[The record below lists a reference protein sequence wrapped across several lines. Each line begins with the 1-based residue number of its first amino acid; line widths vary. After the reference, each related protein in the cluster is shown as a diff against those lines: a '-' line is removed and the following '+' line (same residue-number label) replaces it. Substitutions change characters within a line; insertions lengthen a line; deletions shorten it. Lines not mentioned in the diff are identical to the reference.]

1 MTGRLKRITVLT
13 LAAVAL
19 ISVFAS
25 NPASAQSLAQGET
38 LAIPLASSEQNV
50 SDKLAVQQPII
61 VAGQL
66 KSGPSSPSPTGGGK
80 LKTKPRRVRGTCT
93 SSNGQHTCYCGEKG
107 CVGLESSCYCIEF
120 SAPTKPNPTD

>member
-1 MTGRLKRITVLT
+1 MIRTVIHDI
-13 LAAVAL
+13 LAVIATVGL
-19 ISVFAS
+19 ISAFAS
-25 NPASAQSLAQGET
+25 NPAFAQSLAQGET

-80 LKTKPRRVRGTCT
+80 LKTNPKRHRAVCT
-93 SSNGQHTCYCGEKG
+93 STDGKHTCHCGQQD
-107 CVGLESSCYCIEF
+107 CIATA
-120 SAPTKPNPTD
+120 SACNCMILTPPPTSNPRD